1 MDVTYFNKLINDEEE
16 HFEDLNFDLSY
27 EFNNLSKKNIYVRK
41 ILIIWEKNK
50 INDNLIKISKDE
62 IIFIEQDFEGDFNDY
77 LIFII
82 PRITKLN
89 SKHLNKIILE
99 ENFKKVED
107 SEDKEYINILEFNM
121 SNIQIELNNLSETF
135 LKKILI
141 LEERIENYEKF
152 IEEKLDSFEK
162 IIDEKINKNFTENK
176 KSIDDLE
183 LKNQEKF
190 FNFQKNAEDNNEQ
203 FSNQLNIKQL
213 ELDEKLVKQENY
225 TKNSIQILEKRFSKI
240 LQVLKL

>member
-1 MDVTYFNKLINDEEE
+1 MDVAYFNKLVNDKEE

-50 INDNLIKISKDE
+50 INDNLIKISKDK

-77 LIFII
+77 LKFII

-89 SKHLNKIILE
+89 PKHLNKIILE

-107 SEDKEYINILEFNM
+107 NEDKEYINILEFNM
-121 SNIQIELNNLSETF
+121 SNIQIELNSLSETF

-141 LEERIENYEKF
+141 LEERVENYEKF

-176 KSIDDLE
+176 KSIDDLD

-190 FNFQKNAEDNNEQ
+190 FNFQKDADHNIEQ
-203 FSNQLNIKQL
+203 FSNQLNIKQS